1 MSNYTSVQTY
11 TGDTEEPSSQ
21 SSPTIN
27 SPGVHRV
34 TISGNEASS
43 SYDTINRSSSEA
55 LQQLEEYKANSWRS
69 SAVNHYGIPTSNIT
83 EETVVTIGGIQS
95 SVKAHLQAGTLVS
108 DGNGNYSKN
117 EAIGAEPVTEK
128 RSSEIATPNEMTETI
143 NVALEPFSDDAIS
156 ITMPRAI
163 DALANGADISKL
175 AVELSHISGVEQGEV
190 LQRLNHIVG
199 VYEAQAN
206 HILEKDFGFESD
218 DRNDLYT
225 WAQGSN
231 QGRQLL
237 KEALNTHVQA
247 NSRTGWQKLTDAY
260 SKANQPSLEA
270 LKKANIPFKDIGGHT
285 TIQLKGEW
293 VSLST
298 ATKMGWV

>member
-11 TGDTEEPSSQ
+11 LGDTEESSSP

-34 TISGNEASS
+34 TISGNEATS
-43 SYDTINRSSSEA
+43 SYDTVSRSSSEA
-55 LQQLEEYKANSWRS
+55 LQQLEEYKANSWKA
-69 SAVNHYGIPTSNIT
+69 SAQNHYGIPTSTIN
-83 EETVVTIGGIQS
+83 EETVVTVGGIQS
-95 SVKAHLQAGTLVS
+95 SVKAHLQAGTLIS
-108 DGNGNYSKN
+108 DGNGNYTKN
-117 EAIGAEPVTEK
+117 EAIGTEPVTEK
-128 RSSEIATPNEMTETI
+128 RSSNITTPSEMTETI
-143 NVALEPFSDDAIS
+143 NVALEPFSDSAIS

-175 AVELSHISGVEQGEV
+175 AVELSHISGVEQGEA

-206 HILEKDFGFESD
+206 HILESDFGFEAD
-218 DRNDLYT
+218 DRRDLYT

-247 NSRTGWQKLTDAY
+247 NSRTGWQRLTDAY

-270 LKKANIPFKDIGGHT
+270 LKKANIPFKDVGGNT
-285 TIQLKGEW
+285 AIQLKGEW
-293 VSLST
+293 IALST